1 MAISFKLE
9 NWNLKFKENFESP
22 LANLSSKIALIIK
35 AMDTNFTGFGEV
47 ATLGDIKEQQ
57 ALLETKLV
65 PHYLKT
71 GEIIGTGPASAGLF
85 CALKDLEAKQEGIP
99 LWRLYGGSKRP
110 IPVGVTIGFQKNL
123 DSLLKRI
130 EESLW
135 AKRIKLKVSPETK
148 PEVFDELF
156 KAFPKA
162 PISLDANQSFDEEP
176 LYLDKYP
183 FLMIEEPMKR
193 LELNAKF
200 QAKIGIPVCLDE
212 SIRSIDDCKEA
223 LRLKAGKIV
232 SIKFSQVGSKAFEIN
247 RLCQDAGVGCW
258 AGGMLESAVGRSH
271 NLALATLDNFIYP
284 SDVST
289 GMFVDDLFQI
299 EHRDGFIVPS
309 DELGIGGIPQTN

>member
-1 MAISFKLE
+1 MEFSLKSFSLH
-9 NWNLKFKENFESP
+9 F
-22 LANLSSKIALIIK
+22 ANIFSSKLASLSDKNCLIVETR
-35 AMDTNFTGFGEV
+35 DESFTGLGEV
-47 ATLGDIKEQQ
+47 AILGDISEQQ
-57 ALLETKLV
+57 ALLETKLI
-65 PHYLKT
+65 PHYLQT
-71 GEIIGTGPASAGLF
+71 GEILETGPASAGLF
-85 CALKDLEAKQEGIP
+85 CALKDLEAKQKGIP

-110 IPVGVTIGFQKNL
+110 IPVGVTIGFQKNT

-148 PEVFDELF
+148 LEVFDEIF

-183 FLMIEEPMKR
+183 FLMIEEPMKG

-232 SIKFSQVGSKAFEIN
+232 SIKFSQVGSSAFEIN
-247 RLCQDAGVGCW
+247 RLCQDEGVGCW

-271 NLALATLDNFIYP
+271 NLALATLDNFMYP

-289 GMFVDDLFQI
+289 GMFSNDLFKI
-299 EHRDGFIVPS
+299 EPRDGFIIPG
-309 DELGIGGIPQTN
+309 DEPGIGFEIL